1 MRQEF
6 AKNLEGPWGQ
16 GSCKRLVPMVLGGAK
31 KGKGFGS
38 QDIEALVVVAEKVC
52 CQERKGLG
60 RQERR
65 GLGSQKEKA
74 PVEKKEKAW
83 VAKKEKALTGKK
95 EKALTARKE
104 RALTV
109 KKEMAL
115 VARKKRLRRSKTRG
129 LGAEEEK
136 VLLTKKQRAL
146 VARREKALVARKNEE
161 AWAARIMLGGKMLK
175 MAGGANQSQGEKKRE
190 TGKGFSD
197 SQTMSRPRNV
207 LGLGEQTS

>member
-6 AKNLEGPWGQ
+6 AKNLECPWGQ

-83 VAKKEKALTGKK
+83 VPKKEKV
-95 EKALTARKE
+95 LTAE
-104 RALTV
+104 
-109 KKEMAL
+109 KEMAL
-115 VARKKRLRRSKTRG
+115 VAEKRK
-129 LGAEEEK
+129 AF
-136 VLLTKKQRAL
+136 VAKK
-146 VARREKALVARKNEE
+146 EKAWLA
-161 AWAARIMLGGKMLK
+161 
-175 MAGGANQSQGEKKRE
+175 
-190 TGKGFSD
+190 
-197 SQTMSRPRNV
+197 
-207 LGLGEQTS
+207 